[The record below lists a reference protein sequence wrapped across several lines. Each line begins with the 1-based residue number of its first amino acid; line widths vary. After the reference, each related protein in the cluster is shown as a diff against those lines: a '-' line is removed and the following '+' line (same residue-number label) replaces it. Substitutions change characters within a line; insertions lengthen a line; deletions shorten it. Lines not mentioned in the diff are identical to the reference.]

1 MPRSRNEDRRV
12 ARGVHFVGSVQVN
25 AHPIERATAP
35 RVFRRL
41 GSFRIVAE
49 CHGASAGRG
58 GDFYCASLG
67 EAGRLAVVIGDACG
81 HGLEGAHLVSR
92 LLPDMLRLAAPGTG
106 PGRLLATFNRRVAA
120 QMPVDRFVTAT
131 AVEVDPHSG
140 LFTLANAGHVPTLL
154 RRANGDVKLL
164 GQTSGPALG
173 LLDHCIYPEERHAL
187 RAGDVL
193 VFMTDGVSEA
203 IESDLVT
210 LPTLCDLV
218 AHAPPGSRAVHDCIL
233 DYLRA
238 RGANGRTDDR
248 TLISVELLEQ
258 EATRLAS

>member
-1 MPRSRNEDRRV
+1 M
-12 ARGVHFVGSVQVN
+12 ARGVQFVRSVQVN

-49 CHGASAGRG
+49 CHGVNAARG

-81 HGLEGAHLVSR
+81 HGIEGARLVSR
-92 LLPDMLRLAAPGTG
+92 LLPDMLRLASPGTG

-120 QMPVDRFVTAT
+120 QMPVDRFVTA
-131 AVEVDPHSG
+131 ASVEIDPHSG
-140 LFTLANAGHVPTLL
+140 LATIANAGHVPTLL
-154 RRANGDVKLL
+154 RRASGEVTLI
-164 GQTSGPALG
+164 GGTSGPALG

-187 RAGDVL
+187 GVGDVL
-193 VFMTDGVSEA
+193 VFMTDGILEA

-210 LPTLCDLV
+210 LPTLREVL
-218 AHAPPGSRAVHDCIL
+218 ARAPAGSRAVHEAIL
-233 DYLRA
+233 ERLRT
-238 RGANGRTDDR
+238 RGADGRTDDR

>member
-1 MPRSRNEDRRV
+1 M
-12 ARGVHFVGSVQVN
+12 ARCVHFIPSVQVS

-49 CHGASAGRG
+49 CHGVNAGRG

-81 HGLEGAHLVSR
+81 HGAEGARLVSR

-106 PGRLLATFNRRVAA
+106 PSRLLATFNRRVAA

-131 AVEVDPHSG
+131 SVEVDPHSG
-140 LFTLANAGHVPTLL
+140 LLTIANAGHVPTLL
-154 RRANGDVKLL
+154 RRANGEVRLI
-164 GQTSGPALG
+164 GHTAGPALG
-173 LLDHCIYPEERHAL
+173 LLDHCFYPEERHAL

-193 VFMTDGVSEA
+193 VFMTDGILEA
-203 IESDLVT
+203 IESDLVKM
-210 LPTLCDLV
+210 PTLCELL
-218 AHAPPGSRAVHDCIL
+218 ARAPAGSRAVHDCIL
-233 DYLRA
+233 EHLRA
-238 RGANGRTDDR
+238 RCTGDRTDDR